1 MLSMPRIVRPDSLRT
16 RETKIGSPLDRQLI
30 DLLSETK
37 NCEYLPIR
45 AFARQEIPDG
55 FERRRKRERTC
66 QPIAPQWRVN
76 AKRDG

>member
-1 MLSMPRIVRPDSLRT
+1 MLPMPRIVRPDLFRLRKT
-16 RETKIGSPLDRQLI
+16 EIGSPLDRQLI

-37 NCEYLPIR
+37 NCEYLLIR

-55 FERRRKRERTC
+55 FECRRKRERTC
-66 QPIAPQWRVN
+66 QSIARQWRVN

>member
-1 MLSMPRIVRPDSLRT
+1 MLLMPRIVRPDLSAFAEQKLVP
-16 RETKIGSPLDRQLI
+16 PLDRQLI

-45 AFARQEIPDG
+45 EFARQEIPDG
-55 FERRRKRERTC
+55 FECRRKRERTC
-66 QPIAPQWRVN
+66 QSIAPQWRVN